1 MNKINKLLPQEQ
13 SNSEVI
19 SNATKDVAKTGVKY
33 DAGKV
38 RFDLIPPRPMQLL
51 AEVYTV
57 GAQKYE
63 PRNWE
68 KGIEYSRVY
77 AAVQRH
83 LHAYWGGQD
92 LDEESA
98 LPHLAHAMWGMA
110 ALLEFDTTH
119 PELDD
124 RP

>member
-1 MNKINKLLPQEQ
+1 MNQ
-13 SNSEVI
+13 
-19 SNATKDVAKTGVKY
+19 AVKPEEKVVPLGIKH
-33 DAGKV
+33 DAGKA
-38 RFDLIPPRPMQLL
+38 RFDLIPPRAMQAL
-51 AEVYTV
+51 AEVYTM
-57 GAQKYE
+57 GAVKYDS
-63 PRNWE
+63 RNWE
-68 KGIEYSRVY
+68 KGLNYSQVY

-83 LHAYWGGQD
+83 LHAYWSGQD

-110 ALLEFDTTH
+110 ALIEFDTTH

>member
-1 MNKINKLLPQEQ
+1 MKSTTSVK
-13 SNSEVI
+13 
-19 SNATKDVAKTGVKY
+19 ADVQFFDRLESQIMGGVKY
-33 DAGKV
+33 DEKKL
-38 RFDLIPPRPMQLL
+38 RFDLIPPRPMQAL
-51 AEVYTV
+51 AEIYTH
-57 GAQKYE
+57 GAEKYA

-68 KGIEYSRVY
+68 NGIAYSRIY

-83 LHAYWGGQD
+83 LHAYWSGQT

-98 LPHLAHAMWGMA
+98 LPHLAHAMWGLA
-110 ALLEFDTTH
+110 ALLEFDFTH

>member
-1 MNKINKLLPQEQ
+1 MFYIIRMKMMSKAQQ
-13 SNSEVI
+13 NSEVTI
-19 SNATKDVAKTGVKY
+19 LDDEPVRGFKNDS
-33 DAGKV
+33 GKI
-38 RFDLIPPRPMQLL
+38 RFDLLPPKAIEAL
-51 AEVYTV
+51 AEVYTM
-57 GAQKYE
+57 GAVKY
-63 PRNWE
+63 PARNWE
-68 KGIEYSRVY
+68 AGIEYGRVY

-83 LHAYWGGQD
+83 LHAFWSGQD

-110 ALLEFDTTH
+110 TLLEFGRTH

>member
-1 MNKINKLLPQEQ
+1 MKSSMCTKMDDINPVEI
-13 SNSEVI
+13 NPSEMM
-19 SNATKDVAKTGVKY
+19 GVKY
-33 DAGKV
+33 DEKKL
-38 RFDLIPPRPMQLL
+38 RFDLIPPRPMQAL
-51 AEVYTV
+51 AEIYTY
-57 GAQKYE
+57 GAAKYA

-68 KGIEYSRVY
+68 HGIEYSRIY

-83 LHAYWGGQD
+83 LHAYWSGQT

-98 LPHLAHAMWGMA
+98 LPHLAHAMWGLT
-110 ALLEFDTTH
+110 ALLEFEFTH

>member
-1 MNKINKLLPQEQ
+1 MATTERSQEIFDDTSLDATTERGIKHDTSKL
-13 SNSEVI
+13 
-19 SNATKDVAKTGVKY
+19 
-33 DAGKV
+33 
-38 RFDLIPPRPMQLL
+38 RFDLIPPSSLEEL
-51 AEVYTV
+51 VSVYTF
-57 GAQKYE
+57 GAEKYE

-68 KGIEYSRVY
+68 RGIEYSRIY

-83 LHAYWGGQD
+83 LSAYWRGQD

-98 LPHLAHAMWGMA
+98 LPHLAHAAWGLF
-110 ALLEFDTTH
+110 ALLEYQRTH